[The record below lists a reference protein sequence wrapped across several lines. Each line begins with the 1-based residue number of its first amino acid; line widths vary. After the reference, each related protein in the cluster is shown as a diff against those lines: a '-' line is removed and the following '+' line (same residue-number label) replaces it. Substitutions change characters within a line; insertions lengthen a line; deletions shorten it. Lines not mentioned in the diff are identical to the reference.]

1 MSKEDKSH
9 QTMKSGCGEGEKA
22 TVIKPE
28 YGTET
33 HGSPASQEGV
43 REDEGKQ

>member
-1 MSKEDKSH
+1 MDETKFPD
-9 QTMKSGCGEGEKA
+9 EGKDA
-22 TVIKPE
+22 TTAMPK

-33 HGSPASQEGV
+33 HGSPASQEGI

>member
-1 MSKEDKSH
+1 MDDEG
-9 QTMKSGCGEGEKA
+9 MKAKVM
-22 TVIKPE
+22 TPT

-33 HGSPASQEGV
+33 HGSPASAEGI